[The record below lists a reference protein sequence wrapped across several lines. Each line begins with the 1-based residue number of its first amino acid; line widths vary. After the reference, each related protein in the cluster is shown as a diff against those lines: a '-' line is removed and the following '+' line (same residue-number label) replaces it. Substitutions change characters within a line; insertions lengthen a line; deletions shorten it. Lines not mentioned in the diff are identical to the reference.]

1 MGICRSIIEVEEF
14 EIKQRTEW
22 KEGELVL
29 KNSDSL
35 RNYSLAL

>member
-1 MGICRSIIEVEEF
+1 MPEYCRGIEEF

-35 RNYSLAL
+35 YATIV